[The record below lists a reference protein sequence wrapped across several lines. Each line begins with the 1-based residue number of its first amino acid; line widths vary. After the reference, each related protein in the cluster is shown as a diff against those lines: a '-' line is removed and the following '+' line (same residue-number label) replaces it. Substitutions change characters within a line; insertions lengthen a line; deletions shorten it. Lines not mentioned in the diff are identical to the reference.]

1 MRAWVFSDLH
11 IEMDLNF
18 RLAEIP
24 EADICLCAGDISDGG
39 VTASLDWLGEYVA
52 PHMPVVFVP
61 GNHEYYRSSIKEGL
75 AAGYKLAET
84 YDDLFLLD
92 GDSVV
97 LGGYRFIGATLW
109 TNFDLHDEPRLA
121 MAIAKEELNDYRQI
135 KLSKAPFKRFTPQES
150 MYLHHRAAVD
160 IDNAFRSQP
169 DFPTVIIS
177 HHAPSLMSV
186 PRKFLKDGLTPS
198 FASRFEYRILE
209 YEPLL
214 WVHGHIHSPSDYL
227 IGKTRVLCNP
237 LGYPDEQS
245 RETFIPA
252 LVIDL
257 AKPAQ
262 G

>member
-1 MRAWVFSDLH
+1 MRAWIFSDLH
-11 IEMDLNF
+11 IETNPEF
-18 RLAEIP
+18 KLAKIP
-24 EADICLCAGDISDGG
+24 DADVCICAGDVLDGG
-39 VTASLDWLGEYVA
+39 VIASILWLAEFVA

-75 AAGYKLAET
+75 TAGYKLAEA
-84 YDDLFLLD
+84 YDNLFMLD

-121 MAIAKEELNDYRQI
+121 MAIAKDELNDYRRI
-135 KLSKAPFKRFTPQES
+135 KLSKTPFKRFSPQES
-150 MYLHHRAAVD
+150 LHLHCRAAID
-160 IDNAFRSQP
+160 IDNVYRSQP
-169 DFPTVIIS
+169 ILPTVIIS

-186 PRKFLKDGLTPS
+186 PRHFLKDGLTPS

-227 IGKTRVLCNP
+227 IGRTRVICNP
-237 LGYPDEQS
+237 LGYPGETSRQS
-245 RETFIPA
+245 FIPN

-257 AKPAQ
+257 AALAKT
-262 G
+262 

>member
-1 MRAWVFSDLH
+1 MRAWIFSDLH

-18 RLAEIP
+18 TLTKIP
-24 EADICLCAGDISDGG
+24 DADVCLCAGDILDGG
-39 VTASLDWLGEYVA
+39 VIASLLWLGEFVA

-92 GDSVV
+92 GDAVV

-121 MAIAKEELNDYRQI
+121 MAIANDQLNDYRRI
-135 KLSKAPFKRFTPQES
+135 KLSKTPFKRFSPQES
-150 MYLHHRAAVD
+150 LHLHVRAAID
-160 IDNAFRSQP
+160 IDNAYRSQP
-169 DFPTVIIS
+169 DLPTVIVS

-186 PRKFLKDGLTPS
+186 PRHFLKDALTPS

-209 YEPLL
+209 YQPLL
-214 WVHGHIHSPSDYL
+214 WVHGHIHTASDYL
-227 IGKTRVLCNP
+227 IGKTRVICNP
-237 LGYPDEQS
+237 LGYPDEAS
-245 RETFIPA
+245 RETFIPD

-257 AKPAQ
+257 DKLAP

>member
-1 MRAWVFSDLH
+1 MRAWIFSDLH
-11 IEMDLNF
+11 IEMDLGF
-18 RLAEIP
+18 KLAIP
-24 EADICLCAGDISDGG
+24 DADVCLCAGDLMDGG
-39 VTASLDWLGEYVA
+39 VIASILWLGEFVL

-75 AAGYKLAET
+75 AAGYELART

-109 TNFDLHDEPRLA
+109 TNFDIHDEPRLA
-121 MAIAKEELNDYRQI
+121 MAIAKDELNDYRSI
-135 KLSKAPFKRFTPQES
+135 KLSKMPFKRFTPHES
-150 MYLHHRAAVD
+150 LHLHIRAATD
-160 IDNAFRSQP
+160 IDNAYKSQQP
-169 DFPTVIIS
+169 RPTVIIS

-186 PRKFLKDGLTPS
+186 PRQFLKDGLTPS

-227 IGKTRVLCNP
+227 VGKTRVLCNP
-237 LGYPDEQS
+237 LGYPGEQS
-245 RETFIPA
+245 RATFIPN

-257 AKPAQ
+257 ANLAQ
-262 G
+262 